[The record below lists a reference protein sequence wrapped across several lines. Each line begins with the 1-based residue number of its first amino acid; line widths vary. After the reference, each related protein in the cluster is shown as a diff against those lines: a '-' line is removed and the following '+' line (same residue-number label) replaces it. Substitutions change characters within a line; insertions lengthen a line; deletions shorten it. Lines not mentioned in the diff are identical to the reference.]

1 MKLNIGQTLLLAAL
15 SSASMAALAH
25 PNSVGYTYD
34 SRGVIARDNYG
45 NCVRTAEWN
54 KENAVKECDPALF
67 PEPVAAPAPAPV
79 VVVPAPA
86 PAPAPVPMKIDLSA
100 DNSFDTG
107 KSALKPEG
115 QAVLDK
121 LVADLNGVTF
131 DTMTIVGH
139 ADRRGSKAGN
149 DKLSAAR
156 AESVK
161 SYLASK
167 GVDAN
172 KMSASGKGSS
182 EPVTQASDCKKM
194 KGEKL
199 ATCLSP
205 DRRVSIRVSGTKL
218 K

>member
-1 MKLNIGQTLLLAAL
+1 MKLSLGQTLLLAAL
-15 SSASMAALAH
+15 SSTSLTVLAD
-25 PNSVGYTYD
+25 NSVGYTYD

-45 NCVRTAEWN
+45 NCVRTAEWA

-67 PEPVAAPAPAPV
+67 PEPVAAPAPVPAPPPV
-79 VVVPAPA
+79 VV
-86 PAPAPVPMKIDLSA
+86 APAPVPVKIDLSA

-115 QAVLDK
+115 QAILDK
-121 LVADLNGVTF
+121 LASDLNGVTF
-131 DTMTIVGH
+131 DSLSIVGH

-149 DKLSAAR
+149 DKLSTAR

-167 GVDAN
+167 GVAAD

-182 EPVTQASDCKKM
+182 EPVTKAEDCKKL
-194 KGEKL
+194 KGAKL